1 MDITL
6 LAGGLVFGLVVGSFL
21 NVVIFRLPT
30 MLESRWTQ
38 DCCELLE
45 MEPQQESTPTGT
57 FNLIVPGSTC
67 PHCGHKIRPWENIP
81 LLSYL
86 FLKGKCASCKASISP
101 RYPLVELTTG
111 VLSAAVAFHFGYS
124 EQALAVLILTWS
136 LIALTMIDIDHQL
149 LPDQITLPLLWAGLL
164 INAQGIFVDLTDAV
178 YGAVAGYLILWT
190 VFWLF
195 KLITGKEG
203 MGFGDFKLLAA
214 LGAWMGWQSLP
225 IIVLMSSLVGAV
237 IGIAGI
243 LILGRDRNIPIP
255 FGPYLAI
262 AGWITLL
269 WGDKITRLYLQI
281 AGLA

>member
-6 LAGGLVFGLVVGSFL
+6 LAGGLVFGLVIGSFL

-124 EQALAVLILTWS
+124 EQALAVLILT
-136 LIALTMIDIDHQL
+136 
-149 LPDQITLPLLWAGLL
+149 
-164 INAQGIFVDLTDAV
+164 
-178 YGAVAGYLILWT
+178 
-190 VFWLF
+190 
-195 KLITGKEG
+195 
-203 MGFGDFKLLAA
+203 
-214 LGAWMGWQSLP
+214 
-225 IIVLMSSLVGAV
+225 
-237 IGIAGI
+237 
-243 LILGRDRNIPIP
+243 
-255 FGPYLAI
+255 
-262 AGWITLL
+262 
-269 WGDKITRLYLQI
+269 
-281 AGLA
+281 

>member
-164 INAQGIFVDLTDAV
+164 VNAQGIFVDLTDAV